1 MMRQMLDHSPG
12 LANGA
17 IPHPTK
23 SILTD
28 ETASMEG
35 SPSSPF
41 LPKPVRL
48 IQDLQSD
55 FFGEAE
61 SPTVESPLSGDGA
74 AKGAIDS
81 KLSLKLL
88 QTYDTLCT
96 GIEVATDTL
105 RKKIC

>member
-1 MMRQMLDHSPG
+1 M
-12 LANGA
+12 
-17 IPHPTK
+17 
-23 SILTD
+23 TD
-28 ETASMEG
+28 DTASMEG

-61 SPTVESPLSGDGA
+61 TTSPVDSPLSSDGA

-88 QTYDTLCT
+88 QTYEHT
-96 GIEVATDTL
+96 
-105 RKKIC
+105 